1 MKRHLHTIAALLFA
15 LCLLFD
21 LVVWGAAPGLPEIG
35 PAIQA
40 SANRE
45 APVAAAYIWL
55 GSYVDAALPSLGR
68 SGEAVWQRALQP
80 SVERIHEDSAV
91 AMDVIFNTTNNRA
104 HRWIKIVFNATPVLL
119 VVSLLLWWR
128 RPRKISLIG
137 GRR

>member
-1 MKRHLHTIAALLFA
+1 MKRHLHTIATLLFA

-35 PAIQA
+35 PAIHT

-45 APVAAAYIWL
+45 APVVAGYIWL
-55 GSYVDAALPSLGR
+55 GAYLDAALPVLER
-68 SGEAVWQRALQP
+68 SGEAVLQRALQP
-80 SVERIHEDSAV
+80 SVERIHENPAA
-91 AMDVIFNTTNNRA
+91 AMDVIFNSTNNRA
-104 HRWIKIVFNATPVLL
+104 HWWLKFLFNAAPVLL
-119 VVSLLLWWR
+119 VLSLLLWWR

>member
-1 MKRHLHTIAALLFA
+1 MKRHLHTIATLLFA

-21 LVVWGAAPGLPEIG
+21 LVVWGAAPTLPEIG
-35 PAIQA
+35 PAIHQ

-45 APVAAAYIWL
+45 APVVAGYIWL
-55 GSYVDAALPSLGR
+55 GSYLDAALPALGR
-68 SGEAVWQRALQP
+68 SGGAVLQRALEP
-80 SVERIHEDSAV
+80 SVERIHEDPAT

-104 HRWIKIVFNATPVLL
+104 HWWIKFLFNAAPVLL
-119 VVSLLLWWR
+119 VLSLLLWWR